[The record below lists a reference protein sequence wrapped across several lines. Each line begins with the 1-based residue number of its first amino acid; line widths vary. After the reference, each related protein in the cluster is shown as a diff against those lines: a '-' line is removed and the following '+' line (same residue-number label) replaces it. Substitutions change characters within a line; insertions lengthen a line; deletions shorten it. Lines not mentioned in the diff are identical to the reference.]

1 MEVSQLLYLQRFF
14 ASVKYS
20 LMSMASRCCA
30 PPARNQYRFISTLF
44 SAALLYNTAM
54 PVVHAESDPWI
65 LIDASERS
73 LSVMQNDLVVED
85 FPGIALGR
93 NGYSADRHQG
103 DGKTPLGE
111 FHVAWVNPQSRFR
124 LFFGLDYPNVERAEL
139 AYQRKRIDFNTYSAI
154 REALV
159 KGQIPPQKTALGGYI
174 GIHGVGA
181 GDPRIHKISDWT
193 QGCIAL
199 SNTQL
204 DHLEKW
210 IKVGT
215 RVVIT
220 DGLRSL

>member
-1 MEVSQLLYLQRFF
+1 
-14 ASVKYS
+14 
-20 LMSMASRCCA
+20 MSMASRCCA
-30 PPARNQYRFISTLF
+30 HPSSNQHRSVSTLF
-44 SAALLYNTAM
+44 FIVLLYNATFSVA
-54 PVVHAESDPWI
+54 HADPDTWI
-65 LIDASERS
+65 LIDAAERS
-73 LSVMQNDLVVED
+73 LSVMQKDQVIED

-93 NGYSADRHQG
+93 NGYAADRSQG

-111 FHVAWVNPQSRFR
+111 FHVAWVNPKSRFR

-139 AYQRKRIDFNTYSAI
+139 AYQRERIDFDTYSAI
-154 REALV
+154 RKALL
-159 KGQIPPQKTALGGYI
+159 KGQIPPQETSLGGYI

-199 SNTQL
+199 SNSQL

-220 DGLRSL
+220 DGLRHL